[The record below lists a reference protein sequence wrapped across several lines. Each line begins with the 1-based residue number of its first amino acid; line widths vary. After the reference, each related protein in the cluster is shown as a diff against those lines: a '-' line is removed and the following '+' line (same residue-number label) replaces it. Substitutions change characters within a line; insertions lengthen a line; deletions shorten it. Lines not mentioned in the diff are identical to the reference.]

1 MQGMNISRISTL
13 SPEESRKNLAAAA
26 IEKCTHF
33 TCRHRL
39 RNGDIKTVEVYS
51 SPIEFENK
59 EVLYFI
65 IHDVSEKTLA
75 QETLEESES
84 AMRAMINSTDSLVYL
99 FDLKGKIITLNT
111 PGAKLFKKT
120 PQEMVGKNFKNF
132 FSENDYSRISTLVKK
147 VVETHKPVHYQAGRE
162 KRFYD
167 VTLYPVLNSSNRVDR
182 ICAFTGDI
190 TDLKKTERVFTAIET
205 AGGICHEMNQPLQVI
220 LGNLELLKLK
230 IGEDDPNIKL
240 INTILSQTEKI
251 GMITK
256 KLTHITRYETKKYVK
271 GTIFDIDRSSEIK

>member
-1 MQGMNISRISTL
+1 MT
-13 SPEESRKNLAAAA
+13 
-26 IEKCTHF
+26 
-33 TCRHRL
+33 
-39 RNGDIKTVEVYS
+39 
-51 SPIEFENK
+51 
-59 EVLYFI
+59 
-65 IHDVSEKTLA
+65 
-75 QETLEESES
+75 
-84 AMRAMINSTDSLVYL
+84 
-99 FDLKGKIITLNT
+99 
-111 PGAKLFKKT
+111 
-120 PQEMVGKNFKNF
+120 GKNFKDF

-147 VVETHKPVHYQAGRE
+147 VVKTHKPVHYQAGRE
-162 KRFYD
+162 KKFYD
-167 VTLYPVLNSSNRVDR
+167 VTLYPVLNPSNRVDR